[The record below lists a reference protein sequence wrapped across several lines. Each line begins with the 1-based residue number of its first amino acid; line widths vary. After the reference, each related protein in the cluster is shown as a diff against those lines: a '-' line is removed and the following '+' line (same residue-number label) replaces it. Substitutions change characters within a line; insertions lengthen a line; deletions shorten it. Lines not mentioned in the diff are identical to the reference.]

1 MWFNQ
6 LMVFHYELSEDI
18 DFSESLRGE
27 YLKPCPP
34 HARLIYGWLPAF
46 ADELVQEIAGAKL
59 ICLGKEE
66 RILPRA
72 VIMRQLQ
79 EKIEQIEIQQNRQVK
94 KQEKAQMMEDIE
106 FDLLPKSFCLQKRL
120 PAIIDTISHRIYV
133 ASGSANQSSQLLS
146 LLKKSIPGISIDPLT
161 PQVDMALRFAS
172 WISHP
177 DTLPANFE
185 LANDCLLFSQSDEKK
200 KINCKG
206 YEMPADEILTLI
218 DQGLAAAEISLT
230 WNDRIQFTLTQDL
243 VLKRLKCL
251 DYLNDDF
258 QEIKQ
263 LDEDYQQQ
271 DAALTLL
278 SGELRSLVDELAK
291 SCIQSNTLDN
301 KQEEPVA

>member
-6 LMVFHYELSEDI
+6 LMVFHYELAEEI
-18 DFSESLRGE
+18 DFAEALRND

-34 HARLIYGWLPAF
+34 HARFMYGWLPAYS
-46 ADELVQEIAGAKL
+46 DELVQDVAGAKL

-72 VIMRQLQ
+72 VIQRELS
-79 EKIEQIEIQQNRQVK
+79 EKIEQIEVQQNRQVK

-120 PAIIDTISHRIYV
+120 PAIIDTVSHRIYV
-133 ASGSANQSSQLLS
+133 ASSSANQASQLLS
-146 LLKKSIPGISIDPLT
+146 LLRKSVPSISIEPFS

-177 DTLPANFE
+177 ETLPANFS

-218 DQGLAAAEISLT
+218 EQGLAAAEISLT
-230 WNDRIQFTLTQDL
+230 WHDRIQFTLTQDL
-243 VLKRLKCL
+243 IVKRLKCL

-278 SGELRSLVDELAK
+278 SGELRGLVDDLAK
-291 SCIQSNTLDN
+291 SCVQSITLTSE
-301 KQEEPVA
+301 QEPTVA